1 MISIIVT
8 AYNVERYI
16 KECIESV
23 LNQTYQDIEL
33 IVVDDGS
40 TDLTA
45 EIVKQIRDE
54 NPLVHY
60 IYQVNSGVSVA
71 RNTGMVHA
79 NGDFIM
85 FVDGDDQIEP
95 SIVATLFSKIDDKTD
110 IVANCCVCFNED
122 GVKS

>member
-60 IYQVNSGVSVA
+60 IYQVKDRKSV
-71 RNTGMVHA
+71 V
-79 NGDFIM
+79 
-85 FVDGDDQIEP
+85 
-95 SIVATLFSKIDDKTD
+95 
-110 IVANCCVCFNED
+110 
-122 GVKS
+122 